1 VGVGFTVTTA
11 DSASTLLRVEHVSK
25 RFGATQALHEVSL
38 QLRQGEI
45 HGFAGENGAGKS
57 TLAKIISGLYQQDS
71 GDIYVDGEIVTK
83 WDTARAQRRGVVL
96 IAQELSLVPEMSVAQ
111 NVFLGIE
118 SNKLGVLSNDLQ
130 ERYQRLEESFGFG
143 LDPKMRLGSLSIAER
158 QKVEIMRALARDAR
172 IIIMDEPTSS
182 LTADEVDKLH
192 AIIKKLK
199 SQGRTI
205 IYVTHFLESL
215 LEICDRVTVMRD
227 GQLVKTS
234 DAKDETKVSIVE
246 SMLGRSLSH
255 TFPERSAGVD
265 VSMAPKLELRNVST
279 QTGVRNVSLTV
290 RSGEIVGLAGL
301 VGSGR
306 TEIARAIF
314 GVDPILAGEILID
327 GKPYDRRSPRQSVEQ
342 GIAFIPEERRAQGLV
357 MVRSVKENISLPHLR
372 SISVGKVLRRRRETV
387 RAKELVAEV
396 SINPPRVAA
405 TVSDFSGGNQ
415 QKVLFAKWL
424 MGDPSLIILDEPT
437 RGVDIGAKVTI
448 YEIIAELARR
458 GAAILLISSEH
469 TEVLELSNRVHLV
482 RSGSIV
488 GELDPTVSNVDD
500 LLFKLFGLE
509 NEILEGR

>member
-1 VGVGFTVTTA
+1 VTAENST
-11 DSASTLLRVEHVSK
+11 STLLRVEHVSK
-25 RFGATQALHEVSL
+25 RFGATQALHQVSL
-38 QLRQGEI
+38 ELHEGEI

-71 GDIYVDGEIVTK
+71 GEIYVDGDRVTK
-83 WDTARAQRRGVVL
+83 WDTARAQHRGVVL

-118 SNKLGVLSNDLQ
+118 SNRLGVLSDDLQ
-130 ERYQRLEESFGFG
+130 ERYQLLEESIGFG
-143 LDPKMRLGSLSIAER
+143 LDPQKRLGSLSIAER

-192 AIIKKLK
+192 TIIQKLK

-227 GQLVKTS
+227 GQIVKTS
-234 DAKDETKVSIVE
+234 DASNETKVSIVE
-246 SMLGRSLSH
+246 YMLGRSLSH
-255 TFPERSAGVD
+255 TFPERSAGVEAS
-265 VSMAPKLELRNVST
+265 VTPKLELRNVST

-290 RSGEIVGLAGL
+290 RPGEIVGLAGL

-314 GVDPILAGEILID
+314 GVDPVIEGEIFID
-327 GKPYDRRSPRQSVEQ
+327 GKPYDHRSPRQSVEQ
-342 GIAFIPEERRAQGLV
+342 GIALIPEDRRAQGLV
-357 MVRSVKENISLPHLR
+357 MVRSVRENISLPHLQ
-372 SISVGKVLRRRRETV
+372 SISVGKVLRRRVETK
-387 RAKELVAEV
+387 RAKELVNNV
-396 SINPPRVAA
+396 SITPPRIAA
-405 TVSDFSGGNQ
+405 NVSDFSGGNQ

-424 MGDPSLIILDEPT
+424 MGNPSLIILDEPT

-469 TEVLELSNRVHLV
+469 TEVLELSHRVHLV
-482 RSGSIV
+482 RNGTIA
-488 GELDPTVSNVDD
+488 GELDPRVSSVDD

-509 NEILEGR
+509 NELSEGR

>member
-1 VGVGFTVTTA
+1 VEVGFTVTAENST
-11 DSASTLLRVEHVSK
+11 STLLRVEHVSK
-25 RFGATQALHEVSL
+25 RFGATQALHQVSL
-38 QLRQGEI
+38 ELHEGEI

-71 GDIYVDGEIVTK
+71 GEIYVDGDRVTK
-83 WDTARAQRRGVVL
+83 WDTARAQHRGVVL

-118 SNKLGVLSNDLQ
+118 SNRLGVLSDDLQ
-130 ERYQRLEESFGFG
+130 ERYQLLEESIGFG
-143 LDPKMRLGSLSIAER
+143 LDPQKRLGSLSIAER

-192 AIIKKLK
+192 TIIQKLK

-227 GQLVKTS
+227 GQIVKTS
-234 DAKDETKVSIVE
+234 DASNETKVSIVE
-246 SMLGRSLSH
+246 YMLGRSLSH
-255 TFPERSAGVD
+255 TFPERSAGVEAS
-265 VSMAPKLELRNVST
+265 VTPKLELRNVST

-290 RSGEIVGLAGL
+290 RPGEIVGLAGL

-314 GVDPILAGEILID
+314 GVDPVIEGEIFID
-327 GKPYDRRSPRQSVEQ
+327 GKPYDHRSPRQSVEQ
-342 GIAFIPEERRAQGLV
+342 GIALIPEDRRAQGLV
-357 MVRSVKENISLPHLR
+357 MVRSVRENISLPHLQ
-372 SISVGKVLRRRRETV
+372 SISVGKVLRRRVETK
-387 RAKELVAEV
+387 RAKELVNNV
-396 SINPPRVAA
+396 SITPPRIAA
-405 TVSDFSGGNQ
+405 NVSDFSGGNQ

-424 MGDPSLIILDEPT
+424 MGNPSLIILDEPT

-469 TEVLELSNRVHLV
+469 TEVLELSHRVHLV
-482 RSGSIV
+482 RNGTIA
-488 GELDPTVSNVDD
+488 GELDPRVSSVDD

-509 NEILEGR
+509 NELSEGR

>member
-1 VGVGFTVTTA
+1 MTTA
-11 DSASTLLRVEHVSK
+11 NSASTFLRVEHVSK
-25 RFGATQALHEVSL
+25 RFGATQALNQVSL
-38 QLRQGEI
+38 ELHEGEV

-71 GDIYVDGEIVTK
+71 GEIYVDGERVIK

-96 IAQELSLVPEMSVAQ
+96 IAQELSLVPEMSVVQ

-118 SNKLGVLSNDLQ
+118 NNRFGILKNDLQ
-130 ERYQRLEESFGFG
+130 ERYRQLEESFGFG
-143 LDPKMRLGSLSIAER
+143 LEPQTRLGSLSIAER

-192 AIIKKLK
+192 AVIKRLK

-205 IYVTHFLESL
+205 VYVTHFLESL

-227 GQLVKTS
+227 GQIVKTS
-234 DAKDETKVSIVE
+234 DASDETKISIVE

-255 TFPERSAGVD
+255 TFPKRSAGVD
-265 VSMAPKLELRNVST
+265 DTVMPKLELRNVST
-279 QTGVRNVSLTV
+279 QSGVRNVSLTV
-290 RSGEIVGLAGL
+290 RPGEIVGLAGL

-314 GVDPILAGEILID
+314 GVDSIVAGEILID
-327 GKPYDRRSPRQSVEQ
+327 GKPYDHRSPRQSVEQ
-342 GIAFIPEERRAQGLV
+342 GIALIPEDRRAQGLV

-372 SISVGKVLRRRRETV
+372 SISVGTVLRKRNETT
-387 RAKELVAEV
+387 RAKELVTDV
-396 SINPPRVAA
+396 SVNPPRIAA

-469 TEVLELSNRVHLV
+469 SEVLELSNRVHLV
-482 RSGSIV
+482 RNGTIV

-500 LLFKLFGLE
+500 LLFRLFGLE
-509 NEILEGR
+509 NELAEGR

>member
-1 VGVGFTVTTA
+1 
-11 DSASTLLRVEHVSK
+11 
-25 RFGATQALHEVSL
+25 
-38 QLRQGEI
+38 
-45 HGFAGENGAGKS
+45 
-57 TLAKIISGLYQQDS
+57 
-71 GDIYVDGEIVTK
+71 
-83 WDTARAQRRGVVL
+83 
-96 IAQELSLVPEMSVAQ
+96 
-111 NVFLGIE
+111 
-118 SNKLGVLSNDLQ
+118 
-130 ERYQRLEESFGFG
+130 
-143 LDPKMRLGSLSIAER
+143 
-158 QKVEIMRALARDAR
+158 
-172 IIIMDEPTSS
+172 
-182 LTADEVDKLH
+182 
-192 AIIKKLK
+192 
-199 SQGRTI
+199 
-205 IYVTHFLESL
+205 
-215 LEICDRVTVMRD
+215 
-227 GQLVKTS
+227 
-234 DAKDETKVSIVE
+234 
-246 SMLGRSLSH
+246 MLGRSLSH
-255 TFPERSAGVD
+255 TFPERSAGMD

-290 RSGEIVGLAGL
+290 WPGEIVGLAGL

-482 RSGSIV
+482 RSGSIA